1 MDGFIFVCII
11 IRWNIYVC
19 ILEREGEREGER
31 ESERNKK
38 KSICDIIGV
47 GC

>member
-11 IRWNIYVC
+11 IRWDIYIR
-19 ILEREGEREGER
+19 ILEREGER